1 MFDMKIKTKEND
13 FFPNKGIKVYSILNY
28 FQDAATDHA
37 ILIGLGYDQMIKDN
51 MLWVVLRIRFDIYN
65 DINYL
70 DEISIETWPEPKSKV
85 DFGRSYLIK
94 DNQGNVLIRGKA
106 VWVVID
112 SVKRKIVRSSEV
124 IRYKDEYTHKSIYDE
139 PIKKLEHIE
148 YKNYKKVCTYKVK
161 EEDIDLNGH
170 MNNTKYAK
178 IVFDSINVSNRKII
192 SGQIDFINEARLNDL
207 IDIYVIDS
215 KDKIKSC
222 GIIND
227 KISFELDV
235 ELKGC

>member
-1 MFDMKIKTKEND
+1 MFNMKIKTKEID

-28 FQDAATDHA
+28 FQDAAAQHA
-37 ILIGLGYDQMIKDN
+37 VLINLGYDDMIKDN
-51 MLWVVLRIRFDIYN
+51 MLWVVLRIKFDVYK

-70 DEISIETWPEPKSKV
+70 DEINIKTWPEPKSKV
-85 DFGRSYLIK
+85 DFGRSYLIE
-94 DNQGNVLIRGKA
+94 DMDENVLVKGKA

-112 SVKRKIVRSSEV
+112 SVKRKIVRSSDV

-178 IVFDSINVSNRKII
+178 IVFDSVNVSNRNIV

-207 IDIYVIDS
+207 IDIYIIDDN
-215 KDKIKSC
+215 DKIKSC

-235 ELKGC
+235 LLKRC